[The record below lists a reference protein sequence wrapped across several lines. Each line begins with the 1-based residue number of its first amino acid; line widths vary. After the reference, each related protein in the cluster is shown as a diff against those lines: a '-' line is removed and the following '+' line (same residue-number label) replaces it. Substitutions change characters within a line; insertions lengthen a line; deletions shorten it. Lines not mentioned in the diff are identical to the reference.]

1 MNSLKEIENKY
12 PHYHK
17 AIPPGLKK
25 LDVYAVLKIFNIRSQ
40 LIGHAI
46 KKLLC
51 TGNRGAKNYLQD
63 LHEARDSIT
72 KEIEYIS
79 IFGEQNE

>member
-1 MNSLKEIENKY
+1 MSSLKEIENKY
-12 PHYHK
+12 PYYHK
-17 AIPPGLKK
+17 LIPSGLKK
-25 LDVYAVLKIFNIRSQ
+25 LDVYAVLKLFDVRSQ

-51 TGNRGAKNYLQD
+51 TGIRGSKNYLQD

-72 KEIEYIS
+72 KEIEYLS
-79 IFGEQNE
+79 LFGDKNE